1 MLEDFYGW
9 VKTIAAGLIFM
20 SLILRLLPEGKN
32 VKYIRY
38 FMGMVLVLVVFA
50 PVGKLLRLEE
60 TFSRLEL
67 SFERTG
73 AREGFKDELMLAGD
87 VYAGEVV
94 REYEEELAA
103 QVLKFLEKE
112 GYGDCSIQVTIDA
125 DPDSKSFGQVKQL
138 EVLPSR
144 KGEESGTGRIAIE
157 KKKVKILAE
166 EPSERSYLEEA
177 EEAELKKLLSGEFAV
192 PEGAVWVIR

>member
-38 FMGMVLVLVVFA
+38 FIGMVFA

-192 PEGAVWVIR
+192 PEGAVRVIR